1 MNRPL
6 FKTEVLTLAEA
17 AKFLRVSQAKL
28 RRLAEQRQVPARKLG
43 DDWRFLKPALEDW
56 LRGKPDPRTAL
67 LQQVGA
73 FADDETLPD
82 LLKEIY
88 RQRGRPEDGNLVDR

>member
-56 LRGKPDPRTAL
+56 LRGKPDPTQAL
-67 LQQVGA
+67 LQQAGMWR
-73 FADDETLPD
+73 DDETVPD
-82 LLKEIY
+82 MLREIY
-88 RQRGRPEDGNLVDR
+88 RARGRPEDGEISR